1 MFGLEIATLLLGIS
15 FIAAGMIQSR
25 KTGQKK
31 WRILMIIGIIPVLV
45 SVFLLVCTFWLLY
58 GIQVQEPVAGPT
70 ENGKIITEN
79 TDAEPEPGSG
89 SDSNIP
95 GSDWRTYRAY
105 SEDLHLDDTGAL
117 IFCLSP
123 LDNTQFLKVDFE
135 QGASAHLFITWA
147 AELAVYDSAN
157 GARVGTLLWGSEKE
171 ADWQAKAQMEDLD
184 HDGIK
189 EIGISMADGEILWYH
204 YREGLEDTWPE
215 NKCGCFEK
223 VD

>member
-31 WRILMIIGIIPVLV
+31 WRILMIIPVLV

-105 SEDLHLDDTGAL
+105 SEDLHLDDKGAL

-123 LDNTQFLKVDFE
+123 LDNRN
-135 QGASAHLFITWA
+135 GY
-147 AELAVYDSAN
+147 AVYDSAN

>member
-1 MFGLEIATLLLGIS
+1 M
-15 FIAAGMIQSR
+15 QS
-25 KTGQKK
+25 Q
-31 WRILMIIGIIPVLV
+31 
-45 SVFLLVCTFWLLY
+45 
-58 GIQVQEPVAGPT
+58 
-70 ENGKIITEN
+70 N
-79 TDAEPEPGSG
+79 PGSG

-123 LDNTQFLKVDFE
+123 LDNRN
-135 QGASAHLFITWA
+135 GY
-147 AELAVYDSAN
+147 AVYDSAN

-204 YREGLEDTWPE
+204 YRKVWRIPGRRINVVVLKKLIKKLT
-215 NKCGCFEK
+215 KEK
-223 VD
+223 PVIMGKTVKT

>member
-1 MFGLEIATLLLGIS
+1 MQSQNQVPVQIPTSLAATGALTGLI
-15 FIAAGMIQSR
+15 
-25 KTGQKK
+25 
-31 WRILMIIGIIPVLV
+31 
-45 SVFLLVCTFWLLY
+45 
-58 GIQVQEPVAGPT
+58 
-70 ENGKIITEN
+70 
-79 TDAEPEPGSG
+79 
-89 SDSNIP
+89 
-95 GSDWRTYRAY
+95 

-123 LDNTQFLKVDFE
+123 LDNRN
-135 QGASAHLFITWA
+135 GY
-147 AELAVYDSAN
+147 AVYDSAN

-223 VD
+223 S

>member
-79 TDAEPEPGSG
+79 RCRA
-89 SDSNIP
+89 
-95 GSDWRTYRAY
+95 RTRFRFRFQHPWQR
-105 SEDLHLDDTGAL
+105 L
-117 IFCLSP
+117 
-123 LDNTQFLKVDFE
+123 
-135 QGASAHLFITWA
+135 AHL
-147 AELAVYDSAN
+147 
-157 GARVGTLLWGSEKE
+157 
-171 ADWQAKAQMEDLD
+171 Q
-184 HDGIK
+184 
-189 EIGISMADGEILWYH
+189 
-204 YREGLEDTWPE
+204 GLFRRPAP
-215 NKCGCFEK
+215 G
-223 VD
+223 

>member
-1 MFGLEIATLLLGIS
+1 MAYFNDH
-15 FIAAGMIQSR
+15 
-25 KTGQKK
+25 
-31 WRILMIIGIIPVLV
+31 W
-45 SVFLLVCTFWLLY
+45 
-58 GIQVQEPVAGPT
+58 
-70 ENGKIITEN
+70 
-79 TDAEPEPGSG
+79 DHPGSG
-89 SDSNIP
+89 QCIFIGLHILALIWDPGPGASCRSNRKRKDHY
-95 GSDWRTYRAY
+95 GKHRCRARTRFRFRFQHPWQRLAHLQAY
-105 SEDLHLDDTGAL
+105 SEDLHLDDKGAL

-123 LDNTQFLKVDFE
+123 LDNKN
-135 QGASAHLFITWA
+135 GY
-147 AELAVYDSAN
+147 AVYDSAN

>member
-89 SDSNIP
+89 SDSM
-95 GSDWRTYRAY
+95 AA
-105 SEDLHLDDTGAL
+105 TGAL
-117 IFCLSP
+117 TGLIPKTCTWMIQALS
-123 LDNTQFLKVDFE
+123 F
-135 QGASAHLFITWA
+135 SAFPH
-147 AELAVYDSAN
+147 
-157 GARVGTLLWGSEKE
+157 
-171 ADWQAKAQMEDLD
+171 
-184 HDGIK
+184 
-189 EIGISMADGEILWYH
+189 
-204 YREGLEDTWPE
+204 
-215 NKCGCFEK
+215 
-223 VD
+223 

>member
-1 MFGLEIATLLLGIS
+1 MQSQNQVPVQIPTSL
-15 FIAAGMIQSR
+15 AA
-25 KTGQKK
+25 
-31 WRILMIIGIIPVLV
+31 
-45 SVFLLVCTFWLLY
+45 
-58 GIQVQEPVAGPT
+58 
-70 ENGKIITEN
+70 
-79 TDAEPEPGSG
+79 
-89 SDSNIP
+89 
-95 GSDWRTYRAY
+95 
-105 SEDLHLDDTGAL
+105 TGAL
-117 IFCLSP
+117 TGLIPKTCTWMIQALSFFCLSP
-123 LDNTQFLKVDFE
+123 LDNRN
-135 QGASAHLFITWA
+135 GY
-147 AELAVYDSAN
+147 AVYDSAN

>member
-105 SEDLHLDDTGAL
+105 SEDLHLDDKGAL

-123 LDNTQFLKVDFE
+123 LDNKNGYAVGLVLLPVFLYTV
-135 QGASAHLFITWA
+135 
-147 AELAVYDSAN
+147 
-157 GARVGTLLWGSEKE
+157 
-171 ADWQAKAQMEDLD
+171 
-184 HDGIK
+184 
-189 EIGISMADGEILWYH
+189 
-204 YREGLEDTWPE
+204 
-215 NKCGCFEK
+215 
-223 VD
+223 

>member
-1 MFGLEIATLLLGIS
+1 MFLLEMAALLLGIG
-15 FIAAGMIQSR
+15 FIAAGTIQSR

-31 WRILMIIGIIPVLV
+31 WHILTAVGIVPVLV
-45 SVFLLVCTFWLLY
+45 SVFLFICTLWLLY
-58 GIQVQEPVAGPT
+58 GIQTQKLETEPYFETDIAG
-70 ENGKIITEN
+70 
-79 TDAEPEPGSG
+79 D
-89 SDSNIP
+89 
-95 GSDWRTYRAY
+95 DWRTFRAY
-105 SEDLHLDDTGAL
+105 SEDLHLDDAGTL

-123 LDNTQFLKVDFE
+123 LDSKN
-135 QGASAHLFITWA
+135 GY
-147 AELAVYDSAN
+147 AVYDSAN